1 MATVYLDEQGAE
13 LKKHGEL
20 LIVEKEGA
28 IIAEIPLAQIDRIVI
43 IGNVQ
48 ITIQAAALLLERGIP
63 VSFVTTYGN
72 YRGKLKPPTHKNVV
86 LRLKQFARYHDSQF
100 RLEHSK
106 AVIRAKLKNSRTFL
120 QKHARNK
127 PGIDIN
133 YEINEI
139 EALMKR
145 LDRASSIDE
154 MMGIEGISARHYF
167 SALGRLVKDE
177 FSFQK
182 RTRRPPQDPVNAML
196 SLGYTLLFNEMYSAT
211 EAIGFD
217 PYLGF
222 MHEVD
227 YGRASLAVDM
237 VEEFRYLIDGL
248 VLTLINKDM
257 LTSEDFTERDDGGI
271 YMKEKARETFYRQ
284 YEKRI
289 NTEVT
294 YRDMTLKYRRV
305 FLHQAEHLA
314 RVVMGEDSHYQ
325 CYEYR

>member
-1 MATVYLDEQGAE
+1 MATIYLDEQGSE
-13 LKKHGEL
+13 LKKRGE
-20 LIVEKEGA
+20 IIVVEKEGEV
-28 IIAEIPLAQIDRIVI
+28 IAELPLAQVDRIVI

-48 ITIQAAALLLERGIP
+48 ITTQALAMMFDKDIP
-63 VSFVTTYGN
+63 ISFITSYGN
-72 YRGKLKPPTHKNVV
+72 YRGKLKPPTHKNIV
-86 LRLKQFARYHDSQF
+86 LRLKQFASYHDNRF
-100 RLEHSK
+100 RIEHSK
-106 AVIRAKLKNSRTFL
+106 AVMKAKLKNSRTFL

-127 PGIDIN
+127 PEIDIN
-133 YEINEI
+133 SEINEI

-145 LDRASSIDE
+145 LDGAGSIDE

-167 SALGRLVKDE
+167 SAFGRLVKNG
-177 FSFQK
+177 FSFQQ
-182 RTRRPPQDPVNAML
+182 RTRRPPKDPVNAML
-196 SLGYTLLFNEMYSAT
+196 SLGYTLLFNEMYSAV

-227 YGRASLAVDM
+227 YGRPSLALDM

-248 VLTLINKDM
+248 TLTLINKDM
-257 LTSEDFTERDDGGI
+257 LTSEDFTEKDDGGI

-294 YRDMTLKYRRV
+294 YKDMTLKYRRV

-325 CYEYR
+325 GYEYR